1 MVTLWVYDLENNEVI
16 AEIDGA
22 DNKACE
28 KVAADRWGD
37 TDYFGWTYSPAFG
50 VSDGL
55 IQRGDRERIEVNAA
69 QA

>member
-1 MVTLWVYDLENNEVI
+1 METLWVYDLETKEVI
-16 AEIDGA
+16 AEIEGA

-28 KVAADRWGD
+28 TIASKRWGD

-55 IQRGDRERIEVNAA
+55 IQRCGRERIEA
-69 QA
+69 Q